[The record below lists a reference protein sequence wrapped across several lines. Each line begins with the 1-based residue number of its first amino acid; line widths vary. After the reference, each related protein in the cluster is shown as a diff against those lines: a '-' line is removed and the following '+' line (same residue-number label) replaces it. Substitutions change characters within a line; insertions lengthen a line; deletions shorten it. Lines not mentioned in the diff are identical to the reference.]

1 MRKIRNI
8 IALVLTLLMLIAL
21 IPTTVLAEE
30 NSYTTR
36 IQIDGDCK
44 YSEAFEVLD
53 LVNEIRRNLGREELT
68 MDPFFFDAAM
78 QRAAEIAVNF
88 SHTRPDGSS
97 CFTVCSGVYGE
108 NIAAGYVDAEAVVQG
123 WKDSPGHYS
132 NMIGSGYT
140 SIGIGAVKHNGIM
153 YWVQLFGDT
162 PYSVVEAPEDISR
175 PFEIDLGSN
184 SYEFSLEVPQQI
196 YITDKADIKIKG
208 INSGWGAYF
217 VANSDTFDLKTS
229 QPDVLTINADGVYAA
244 SEGVSAITATCGS
257 IGLNAEIE
265 AVKFAKDAT
274 RKCGDNITW
283 EYESGSLV
291 FTGTGE
297 MYDYKTTFSYENG
310 YESDVPW
317 IDAFGVVEKV
327 VVNEGITSIG
337 SYAFSNFGELIDVAL
352 PETLVTVDEYAF
364 SDCNKLASISIP
376 DNVSY
381 MGEGVFS
388 DSYSLT
394 SVDLPSSLRGIS
406 KDMFYCC
413 RKLESLD
420 IPQNVEFIENYAFY
434 GCSSLSELALL
445 EKVADIGYGAFSG
458 CKALKEIEIPSNVD
472 YLTCSFDLCTALT
485 KIKVNNPVVYYQTDD
500 VFERAKASELTVYC
514 YKNSSTEKQ
523 CKDSSIKYEYLD
535 SKEVKVQSQGYTV
548 TYTGAPAED
557 DIILDILSDCDSLV
571 IKYSRGEEFDFGVCF
586 DSVKELGEYY
596 RERSKYIYED
606 KYYLQEA
613 GVYPISYCVY
623 GKGTEVASGTENIV
637 IEKATPVF
645 DFENAELE
653 APYQFSDYGYQTC
666 NNNLINLDRI
676 GLLNIEFSSDNETIA
691 TVDDFGSVSLH
702 GIGEC
707 IITATFSGNDDY
719 LPHSVSYTL
728 RTYPLGYIETE
739 EYDYFAEDDK
749 TISIYCYKGNE
760 TEVTVPDKVY
770 GFPVTDIS
778 TYSFESSDIESITFS
793 EEITIIRVGAF
804 SNCEKLKEVKLNN
817 KISTIDE
824 IAFYGCSSL
833 EEITIPES
841 VTEICD
847 RAFVNC
853 TALKSVTIPETV
865 TKIGKCAFGYEC
877 SYYYSKTTKVEDFV
891 IYGHSNTEAERY
903 AKENG
908 FEFVDLDNPNPNP
921 QPKPDDD
928 KVDGEDTP
936 NVDNTT
942 PTNPDVTEPT
952 IPDETTPTHPDET
965 DQTTS
970 TEIPDNTNPTNPEE
984 NKGILGDVNGDGK
997 VNIKDA
1003 TMIQKAAA
1011 KIISLTDA
1019 ENLRANVNG
1028 DAKVNVKDATA
1039 IQKFVAKIETGFLI
1053 GEPIVS

>member
-8 IALVLTLLMLIAL
+8 IAIVLALLMLTAL
-21 IPTTVLAEE
+21 MPSTVFAEE
-30 NSYTTR
+30 ISDTT
-36 IQIDGDCK
+36 QIHIEGDCK

-53 LVNEIRRNLGREELT
+53 LVNEIRRDLGLIELK

-78 QRAAEIAVNF
+78 QRAAETAVNF
-88 SHTRPDGSS
+88 SHTRPDGSG
-97 CFTVCSGVYGE
+97 CYTVCSGVYGE

-153 YWVQLFGDT
+153 YWVQLFGNT
-162 PYSVVEAPEDISR
+162 PYSVVEVPEDVSR
-175 PFEIDLGSN
+175 PFEIDLGN
-184 SYEFSLEVPQQI
+184 NNYEFIIEVPQQI
-196 YITDKADIKIKG
+196 YVTDKADIKIKG
-208 INSGWGAYF
+208 INSGWRTYF
-217 VANSDTFDLKTS
+217 VVNSDTFDIKIS
-229 QPDVLTINADGVYAA
+229 HPDILTINAEGVYAA
-244 SEGVSAITATCGS
+244 SEGISDITATCGS
-257 IGLNAEIE
+257 IVLNAEIE

-297 MYDYKTTFSYENG
+297 MYDYKTTYSYENG

-337 SYAFSNFGELIDVAL
+337 SYAFSNFGELIDVSL
-352 PETLVTVDEYAF
+352 PETLATVDEYAF
-364 SDCNKLASISIP
+364 SDCDTLASISIP

-394 SVDLPSSLRGIS
+394 SVDLPTGIRNIPE
-406 KDMFYCC
+406 KMFYFCWG
-413 RKLESLD
+413 LESIE
-420 IPQNVEFIENYAFY
+420 IPQNVEIIENYAFY
-434 GCSSLSELALL
+434 SCSSLSELALP
-445 EKVADIGYGAFSG
+445 EKVAEIGYGAFSG
-458 CKALKEIEIPSNVD
+458 CKALKEIEIPANVD
-472 YLTCSFDLCTALT
+472 YLTCSFDSCPALK
-485 KIKVNNPVVYYQTDD
+485 KITVNNPVVYYQTDD

-535 SKEVKVQSQGYTV
+535 SKEIKVQSQGYTV
-548 TYTGAPAED
+548 TYTGASVED
-557 DIILDILSDCDSLV
+557 DIALDISSDCDSLA

-645 DFENAELE
+645 TFENAEVE
-653 APYQFSDYGYQTC
+653 VPYQFSDYGYQNC
-666 NNNLINLDRI
+666 ENNLINLDRI
-676 GLLNIEFSSDNETIA
+676 GLLSIEFSSDNETIA
-691 TVDDFGSVSLH
+691 TVDDFGSVLLH

-707 IITATFSGNDDY
+707 TITANFSGNNDY
-719 LPHSVSYTL
+719 LPHSVSYSL
-728 RTYPLGYIETE
+728 RTYPSGYIETE

-749 TISIYCYKGNE
+749 TISIYCYKGNK
-760 TEVTVPDKVY
+760 TEITVPDEVY
-770 GFPVTDIS
+770 GLPVKDIS
-778 TYSFESSDIESITFS
+778 TYSFESSDIESIVFS
-793 EEITIIRVGAF
+793 EGITIIRVGAF
-804 SNCEKLKEVKLNN
+804 RNCEKLKEVKLNN

-841 VTEICD
+841 VTGICD
-847 RAFVNC
+847 KAFVNC

-865 TKIGKCAFGYEC
+865 TKIGERAFGYEC
-877 SYYYSKTTKVEDFV
+877 SNYYSKTTKIEDFV
-891 IYGHSNTEAERY
+891 IYGHINTEAERY

-908 FEFVDLDNPNPNP
+908 FEFVDLDNPNPIPN
-921 QPKPDDD
+921 PDDD

-936 NVDNTT
+936 NIDNTT
-942 PTNPDVTEPT
+942 PTNPDITEPT
-952 IPDETTPTHPDET
+952 NPDEIVPTLPDET

-970 TEIPDNTNPTNPEE
+970 TEIPDHSNPTNPEE

-1011 KIISLTDA
+1011 KILSLTDDEA
-1019 ENLRANVNG
+1019 IRANVNS
-1028 DAKVNVKDATA
+1028 DKKVNVKDATA

>member
-8 IALVLTLLMLIAL
+8 IVCVLSLLMVVAL
-21 IPTTVLAEE
+21 IPSTVFAEE
-30 NSYTTR
+30 ISGATQ

-53 LVNEIRRNLGREELT
+53 LVNQIRRDLGLNELK

-78 QRAAEIAVNF
+78 QRAAETAVNF
-88 SHTRPDGSS
+88 SHTRPDGSG
-97 CFTVCSGVYGE
+97 CYTVCSGVYGE

-153 YWVQLFGDT
+153 YWVQLFGNT

-196 YITDKADIKIKG
+196 YVTDKADIKIKG
-208 INSGWGAYF
+208 INSGWRTYF
-217 VANSDTFDLKTS
+217 IANIDTFDLKTS
-229 QPDVLTINADGVYAA
+229 QPDVLTINADGVYAV
-244 SEGVSAITATCGS
+244 SEGVSTITATCGS

-265 AVKFAKDAT
+265 AVKFAKDAP

-297 MYDYKTTFSYENG
+297 MYDYKTTYSYENG

-317 IDAFGVVEKV
+317 VDAFGVVDKV
-327 VVNEGITSIG
+327 VINEGITSIG
-337 SYAFSNFGELIDVAL
+337 SYAFANFDELCDVKL
-352 PETLVTVDEYAF
+352 PETLATIDEYAF
-364 SDCNKLASISIP
+364 SDCDTLESISIP

-381 MGEGVFS
+381 MGEGVFYDS
-388 DSYSLT
+388 DSLT
-394 SVDLPSSLRGIS
+394 SVDLPTGIRGIPE
-406 KDMFYCC
+406 KMFYFCWG
-413 RKLESLD
+413 LESLD

-434 GCSSLSELALL
+434 GCSSLSELVLP
-445 EKVADIGYGAFSG
+445 EKIADIGYGAFSG
-458 CKALKEIEIPSNVD
+458 CKALKEIEIPYNVD
-472 YLTCSFDLCTALT
+472 YLTCSFDSCTALT
-485 KIKVNNPVVYYQTDD
+485 KITVNNPVVHYQTED
-500 VFERAKASELTVYC
+500 VFERAKAQELTVYC

-535 SKEVKVQSQGYTV
+535 SQEVKVQSQGYTV
-548 TYTGAPAED
+548 TYTGVPAED
-557 DIILDILSDCDSLV
+557 DILINIFSDCDSLV

-586 DSVKELGEYY
+586 DSVKELGEHY
-596 RERSKYIYED
+596 RERSKYTYED

-637 IEKATPVF
+637 IERAIPVF
-645 DFENAELE
+645 TFEKSEVE
-653 APYQFSDYGYQTC
+653 VPYQFSDYGY
-666 NNNLINLDRI
+666 NAFDNNLINLDGI
-676 GLLNIEFSSDNETIA
+676 SWLELEFSSDNEAVA
-691 TVDDFGSVSLH
+691 TVDGYGTTLLH

-707 IITATFSGNDDY
+707 TITAKFIGNNDY
-719 LPHSVSYTL
+719 LPHSVSYSL
-728 RTYPLGYIETE
+728 RTYPSGYIETE

-749 TISIYCYKGNE
+749 TISIYSFKGNK
-760 TEVTVPDKVY
+760 TEITVPDEVY
-770 GFPVTDIS
+770 GLPVKDIS
-778 TYSFESSDIESITFS
+778 TYSFESSDIESIAFS
-793 EEITIIRVGAF
+793 EGITIIRVGAF
-804 SNCEKLKEVKLNN
+804 RNCEKLKEVKLNN

-824 IAFYGCSSL
+824 MAFYGCSSL

-841 VTEICD
+841 VTEIGAK
-847 RAFVNC
+847 AFVNC

-865 TKIGKCAFGYEC
+865 IKIGECAFGYEC
-877 SYYYSKTTKVEDFV
+877 PYYYSKTTKVEDFV
-891 IYGHSNTEAERY
+891 IYGHADTEAERY

-908 FEFVDLDNPNPNP
+908 FEFVDLDNPNP

-928 KVDGEDTP
+928 KAQGEDTP
-936 NVDNTT
+936 NTDNTT
-942 PTNPDVTEPT
+942 PTNPDTTEPT
-952 IPDETTPTHPDET
+952 DPDETLPTSPDET

-970 TEIPDNTNPTNPEE
+970 TDIPNTTNPTDPEE
-984 NKGILGDVNGDGK
+984 NRGILGDVNGDDK

-1011 KIISLTDA
+1011 KILSLTDD

-1028 DAKVNVKDATA
+1028 DNKVNVKDATA

-1053 GEPIVS
+1053 GESIVL